1 MRLPYREA
9 VEAICSAKRIML
21 AAHVNPDGDTLGC
34 VLALT
39 HALRMLGKDVMP
51 FSAHGVPDIYDW
63 MPGIELLQTTSD
75 RRDFDLAIICDAGA
89 LNRIGS
95 DVQLVAV
102 SAPSMINIDHHLSD
116 SPFGDVQIVD
126 ARAAATAELVYHLLR
141 SLQAA
146 CHKQLLTKD
155 AAVCL
160 MTGIITDTGSF
171 RFLNVTPHTFALA
184 AHLQRLG
191 ADPAPI
197 AEQVFEN
204 RSYAALQLLGL
215 AITGMKVSADG
226 QIAWAA
232 ISYDD
237 FQRIGAV
244 DADTEGI
251 VSNIRSI
258 KGVQLGMLFRE
269 VKPGSVRVSLRS
281 REGCDVTRIARVFG
295 GGGHKLASGC
305 SLNESLSEAVSTVV
319 AEAVRQ
325 VGHQA

>member
-1 MRLPYREA
+1 
-9 VEAICSAKRIML
+9 
-21 AAHVNPDGDTLGC
+21 
-34 VLALT
+34 
-39 HALRMLGKDVMP
+39 
-51 FSAHGVPDIYDW
+51 
-63 MPGIELLQTTSD
+63 
-75 RRDFDLAIICDAGA
+75 
-89 LNRIGS
+89 
-95 DVQLVAV
+95 
-102 SAPSMINIDHHLSD
+102 
-116 SPFGDVQIVD
+116 
-126 ARAAATAELVYHLLR
+126 
-141 SLQAA
+141 
-146 CHKQLLTKD
+146 
-155 AAVCL
+155 
-160 MTGIITDTGSF
+160 
-171 RFLNVTPHTFALA
+171 
-184 AHLQRLG
+184 
-191 ADPAPI
+191 
-197 AEQVFEN
+197 
-204 RSYAALQLLGL
+204 
-215 AITGMKVSADG
+215 MKVSADG